1 MRKIKRYKKIFTQGY
16 KTLKYFYYVLYCK
29 LFNVKE
35 YSNCYL
41 VSERGTD
48 ARDNGYFFYKY
59 LVENHKDI
67 DVRYVISSDSP
78 DFDKIKK
85 IGKYIIYGSKEHYIA
100 FITSPYLIGAHLMGF
115 SPDMGLFCRLQRYG
129 VLKNK
134 GKLIMLQHGIV
145 KDYLSFWKPDELN
158 LSLLISGASRECK
171 FLMEKN
177 GFSKDVVKYTGLARY
192 DNLKKIKSRQILFMP
207 TFRKY
212 MHFMSDKEFINSD
225 YYKCVNGLINN
236 SKLINLLEINDLSLV
251 FYIHYE
257 FQKYIH
263 LFENNSSRIIIA
275 KSDKYDVQ
283 ELLINSC
290 LLITDY
296 SSVFFDF
303 AYMEKPIIYYQFD
316 YNEYRKLHYEEGYF
330 SYEKDGFGPVVYKE
344 NDVIKYIKLNI
355 KNDFN
360 IDKKTKNKVDSFFS
374 FHDNNNCERIYEEI
388 IKLGSR

>member
-16 KTLKYFYYVLYCK
+16 KILKYFYYVLYCK

-35 YSNCYL
+35 YSNCWL

-59 LVENHKDI
+59 LVENHKNI

-78 DFDKIKK
+78 NFDKVKNT
-85 IGKYIIYGSKEHYIA
+85 GKYILYGSKEHYMA
-100 FITSPYLIGAHLMGF
+100 FIISPLLIGAHLMGF

-129 VLKNK
+129 ILKNK
-134 GKLIMLQHGIV
+134 GKLVMLQHGIT
-145 KDYLSFWKPDELN
+145 KDYLDFWKPDDLK
-158 LSLLISGASRECK
+158 LSLLISGAYKEYK
-171 FLMEKN
+171 FLIEKN
-177 GFSKDVVKYTGLARY
+177 GFSKDVIKYTGFARF
-192 DNLKKIKSRQILFMP
+192 DNLKKIKSKQILFMP

-212 MHFMSDKEFINSD
+212 MHFMSDKEFIDSE
-225 YYKCVNGLINN
+225 YYKYVNGLINN
-236 SKLINLLEINDLSLV
+236 KELINLLVINDLTFV

-263 LFENNSSRIIIA
+263 LFENNSSRIVIA

-355 KNDFN
+355 ENNFN

-374 FHDNNNCERIYEEI
+374 FHDHNNCERIYEEI
-388 IKLGSR
+388 IKLASR

>member
-29 LFNVKE
+29 LFNIKE
-35 YSNCYL
+35 YSNCWL

-78 DFDKIKK
+78 DLDKIKK

-100 FITSPYLIGAHLMGF
+100 FITSSMLIGAHLMGF

-134 GKLIMLQHGIV
+134 GKLVMLQHGIT
-145 KDYLSFWKPDELN
+145 KDYLDFWKPDDLK
-158 LSLLISGASRECK
+158 LSLLISGAYKEYK
-171 FLMEKN
+171 FLIERN
-177 GFSKDVVKYTGLARY
+177 GFSKDVIKYTGFARF
-192 DNLKKIKSRQILFMP
+192 DNLKKIKSKQILFMP

-212 MHFMSDKEFINSD
+212 MHFMSDKEFIDSE
-225 YYKCVNGLINN
+225 YYKYVNGLINN
-236 SKLINLLEINDLSLV
+236 KELIELLEENDLNLV

-263 LFENNSSRIIIA
+263 LFNNSSNRIVIA
-275 KSDKYDVQ
+275 KINEYDVQ

-303 AYMEKPIIYYQFD
+303 AYMEKPIIYYHFD
-316 YNEYRKLHYEEGYF
+316 DDTYRKYHYAEGYF
-330 SYEKDGFGPVVYKE
+330 SYKKDGFGPVVDNE
-344 NDVIKYIKLNI
+344 DDVIKYIKLYIN
-355 KNDFN
+355 NDFN
-360 IDKKTKNKVDSFFS
+360 IDKKVKEKINSFFS
-374 FHDNNNCERIYEEI
+374 YHDNHNCDRIYEEI
-388 IKLGSR
+388 IKLLR